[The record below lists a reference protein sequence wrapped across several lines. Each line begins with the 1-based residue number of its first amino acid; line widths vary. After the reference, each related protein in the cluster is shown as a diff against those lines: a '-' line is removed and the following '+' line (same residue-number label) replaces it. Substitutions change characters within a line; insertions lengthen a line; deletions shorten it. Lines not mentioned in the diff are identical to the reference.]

1 MLVWLLVFL
10 LLVVISY
17 VIYRVLF
24 SIKKVDT
31 THSDQHYTFK
41 I

>member
-10 LLVVISY
+10 LLVLISY
-17 VIYRVLF
+17 VIYRVSF
-24 SIKKVDT
+24 SSKNVNSKNDN
-31 THSDQHYTFK
+31 QHYTFK